1 LRLFVPIDELSIR
14 AYDPFDE
21 ARVIALW
28 ADAFPDSPPW
38 NDPSADIV
46 RKLSVQ
52 PDLFLIAE
60 LGQSI
65 VGTAMGGF
73 DGHRGWV
80 YYLAVALEHRRK
92 GIARE
97 LMSSLEARLLDYG
110 CTKVNLQV
118 RATNQDV
125 VDFYLELGYAVEDR
139 ISMGKRLDS

>member
-1 LRLFVPIDELSIR
+1 
-14 AYDPFDE
+14 
-21 ARVIALW
+21 
-28 ADAFPDSPPW
+28 
-38 NDPSADIV
+38 
-46 RKLSVQ
+46 
-52 PDLFLIAE
+52 
-60 LGQSI
+60 
-65 VGTAMGGF
+65 MGGF

-97 LMSSLEARLLDYG
+97 LMSALEARLLDYG